1 MPKHA
6 SHQRE
11 LSLYSSTNEQIDRA
25 AIDALKP
32 GDAVIIFTPDPTH
45 HPIAKYAL
53 ERKLHVLVT
62 KPATKLLEHHQELIE
77 LADKNGVVCW
87 VEHHKRVSTFHR

>member
-6 SHQRE
+6 SHQRSPG
-11 LSLYSSTNEQIDRA
+11 LHYSTNLRIDRG

-32 GDAVIIFTPDPTH
+32 GDAVIIFTPDPSH

-87 VEHHKRVSTFHR
+87 VEHHKRVSTYNR